1 MTKKHNPNNP
11 SEFPDSSGAF
21 PVEDSTT
28 ENAEA
33 LNQRQPN
40 FHNPKLPTVTRYQY
54 PKTQIQDHQSRYV
67 NPKSSSDVQ
76 SDNRYFRDPQYEYNR
91 TFEENYWLLPILRFL
106 LISSIPVLMMTGLV
120 WAFIQN
126 QKSNIK
132 ATTPTQEQSVSQTSP
147 HQHTVPPVDGLD
159 SQTNPNLPSMPP
171 GSDAPISVLPT
182 PSNSQIPTYVAKDPF
197 YNALQKDTELN
208 TIIDGIVNI
217 AVSNGLPSDVLSIT
231 LIDLNRDSYAEYRGE
246 SPHFP
251 ASVVK
256 LFWMAIVS
264 DAIQTK
270 GVNAV
275 SQDYSMA
282 SSVNLSADLDKLIKE
297 SDNEAGSRI
306 VDFLTG
312 TKSGLTL
319 PELSFQDWATKR
331 YALNSFFQKK
341 GYGDLNISQKTF
353 PIPFLQY
360 DGPEGRDAQIR
371 GDTNNP
377 IRNYLSTDQAARLMY
392 EIMQGTLGG
401 EHNQKMRDRLFRDLR
416 SDWRSIDPNS
426 GHFNPVQAF
435 MGEGLSEISPAI
447 KIYSKAG
454 WTSQT
459 RQEVAYIE
467 DGSKRYILAIFA
479 EDKKYAEDEHIF
491 PKIAKYVHQTLRL

>member
-33 LNQRQPN
+33 LNQRRPN
-40 FHNPKLPTVTRYQY
+40 SHNPKLPTVTRYQY
-54 PKTQIQDHQSRYV
+54 PKTEIQDHQSRYV

-126 QKSNIK
+126 QKSNI
-132 ATTPTQEQSVSQTSP
+132 TTTEEQAIYPTNPRQQ
-147 HQHTVPPVDGLD
+147 TVPPVDGLD
-159 SQTNPNLPSMPP
+159 LPTNPNLPSIPP
-171 GSDAPISVLPT
+171 TSQAPISVLPT
-182 PSNSQIPTYVAKDPF
+182 PSHSQMPTDIAQDPF
-197 YNALQKDTELN
+197 YSALQKDSELN

-217 AVSNGLPSDVLSIT
+217 AVSNGLPSDILSIT

-256 LFWMAIVS
+256 IFWMAIVFA
-264 DAIQTK
+264 AIEMK

-275 SQDYSMA
+275 SQDYAMA
-282 SSVNLSADLDKLIKE
+282 SSSNLSTDLDKLIKE

-306 VDFLTG
+306 IDFLTG
-312 TKSGLTL
+312 TESGLAL
-319 PELSFQDWATKR
+319 PQNSFDQWAAKR
-331 YALNSFFQKK
+331 YTLNSFFQQK

-371 GDTNNP
+371 GDVNNP
-377 IRNYLSTDQAARLMY
+377 IRNRLSTHQAARLMY
-392 EIMQGTLGG
+392 EIMQSSTGG
-401 EHNQKMRDRLFRDLR
+401 SYHQKMRERLFRDLTTN
-416 SDWRSIDPNS
+416 WRSIDPNL

-435 MGEGLSEISPAI
+435 FGEGLAEINPAI
-447 KIYSKAG
+447 RVYSKAG

-479 EDKKYAEDEHIF
+479 EDKTYAQDEKIF
-491 PKIAKYVHQTLRL
+491 PKMAKYVHQRIK